1 MSYADVAPS
10 GRGITHVGIKVRFV
24 PFFTTTR
31 VHKLA
36 QPTIDTETVATNAA
50 ALLDRLELGR
60 PIRLLGV
67 RVDLADP

>member
-1 MSYADVAPS
+1 M
-10 GRGITHVGIKVRFV
+10 

-31 VHKLA
+31 VHKLPG
-36 QPTIDTETVATNAA
+36 PTRDVTIVADNAV

-67 RVDLADP
+67 RVELTDP